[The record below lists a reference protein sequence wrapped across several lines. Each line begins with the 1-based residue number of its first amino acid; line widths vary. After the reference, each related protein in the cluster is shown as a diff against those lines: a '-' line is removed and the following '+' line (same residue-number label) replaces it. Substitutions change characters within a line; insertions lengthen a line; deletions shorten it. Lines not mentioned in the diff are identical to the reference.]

1 MRRYF
6 RLALFNSSVFMLLVI
21 CGCSTGNNTSPV
33 IKTSGS
39 VSIATDHS
47 RYQPTDRIQV
57 TVTNLL
63 KIPIYALDTR
73 ASCSILGLQMLIN
86 NTWRYSKAAPC
97 ILGRHA
103 VPVKIDA
110 GETST
115 ATISAGVAGSTQA
128 AFPPGTYRLVLA
140 YATSIAELGSSKTT
154 TIYSGTFEV
163 TE

>member
-21 CGCSTGNNTSPV
+21 CGCSTGNNTSP
-33 IKTSGS
+33 SGS

-47 RYQPTDRIQV
+47 KYQPTDRIRV

-63 KIPIYALDTR
+63 KTPIYALDTR
-73 ASCSILGLQMLIN
+73 ATCSILGLQMLIN

-97 ILGRHA
+97 LLGRHA
-103 VPVKIDA
+103 IPVKIEA
-110 GETST
+110 GKTYT

-140 YATSIAELGSSKTT
+140 YATSIAELSSSKTT
-154 TIYSGTFEV
+154 TIYSGTFEA